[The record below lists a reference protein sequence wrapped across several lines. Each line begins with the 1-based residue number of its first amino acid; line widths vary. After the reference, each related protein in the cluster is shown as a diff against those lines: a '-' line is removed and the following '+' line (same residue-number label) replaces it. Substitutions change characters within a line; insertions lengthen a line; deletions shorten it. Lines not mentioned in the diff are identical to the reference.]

1 MKSQIIEQLGQ
12 TALLLPS
19 LVAEGLSA
27 NDRVKARLSVLQA
40 AGRHARDPNGA
51 HFDLAD
57 ECRAAGI
64 DPVAMQALVYG
75 ASVMAGK
82 RVTAAGLGAL
92 AAAIWDEVETMIRAV
107 GAADTADG
115 DAALKRLSA
124 IKTAGSAG
132 PPDSVAIAEIARLTG
147 LSDGRDD
154 SLHRLVMD
162 LHKGLNR
169 LAAAQAEEV
178 LAGAHVYG
186 LRPEDRPAVEAFM
199 RGLDSTRRL
208 KFEHPG
214 LSTTATRSGG
224 RPAHDD
230 TCAGGRLRPAAVGGR
245 PAHDDTCAGGR
256 LTIQNDIGETDAH
269 VVVIAVEGDTVTVTY
284 TDVHRAR
291 AKFFTG
297 LFRDFPVQWSGLDR
311 MSAGGLGD
319 DGGFFL
325 VTGRHP
331 ADGGKARD
339 AFLEA
344 LGASLVFLIDWNK
357 ARKLL
362 RSWVSKS
369 DAVRILAW
377 AAQNRFG
384 HRGFLELGGSELVAS
399 AVNHATPAR
408 IGFGER
414 LDRALG
420 RDAAV
425 DFLKTVLRVSAEAL
439 LEGGS
444 VRLARDRIEADLVR
458 HLERVDAALLAIVI
472 RQAGLAREI
481 AAGIARFVAEQQAQ
495 RPFDRAALAG
505 RARRIEEKADKI
517 AIEAR
522 REIARFEADPAIER
536 LVNRIEDAIDELE
549 QAAFVASLAPSEVAA
564 ALLAPLADLCSAA
577 IAGAEAAA
585 TGVAADADVPNGQRA
600 DSEDALAAVGRL
612 IEVEHDADAAERAVT
627 ALILRGD
634 FDLKTALSVLDL
646 ARALER
652 ATDRLAGFGHLLRAH
667 VLADL
672 SA

>member
-1 MKSQIIEQLGQ
+1 MKSQIIEELGQ
-12 TALLLPS
+12 TDLLLPS

-27 NDRVKARLSVLQA
+27 NDQIKTRLSVLQA

-51 HFDLAD
+51 RFDLND
-57 ECRAAGI
+57 ECRAVGI
-64 DPVAMQALVYG
+64 DPVPMQALVNS
-75 ASVMAGK
+75 ASVVDGE
-82 RVTAAGLGAL
+82 RVTAAGLDTL
-92 AAAIWDEVETMIRAV
+92 TTAIWGDVETMIRAV
-107 GAADTADG
+107 GAGDTAEG
-115 DAALKRLSA
+115 DAASKRLAA
-124 IKTAGSAG
+124 IRGTANGG
-132 PPDSVAIAEIARLTG
+132 PPDSVEAAQIARLTA
-147 LSDGRDD
+147 LSGNRGD

-162 LHKGLNR
+162 LHKALNR
-169 LAAAQAEEV
+169 LAADQAEEV

-186 LRPEDRPAVEAFM
+186 LQPDDRPAVEAFM
-199 RGLDSTRRL
+199 RGLESTRKL
-208 KFEHPG
+208 KFDHPG
-214 LSTTATRSGG
+214 LSTNATRTGG
-224 RPAHDD
+224 R
-230 TCAGGRLRPAAVGGR
+230 CRPAAVNGK
-245 PAHDDTCAGGR
+245 PARDETRAGAGR

-269 VVVIAVEGDTVTVTY
+269 VVVIAVDPDAVTVTY

-311 MSAGGLGD
+311 KSAAGLGD
-319 DGGFFL
+319 DGSFYL
-325 VTGRHP
+325 ITGRCP
-331 ADGGKARD
+331 ADSAKARN

-362 RSWVSKS
+362 RSWVTKS
-369 DAVRILAW
+369 DAVHILSW
-377 AAQNRFG
+377 AAHNRFG
-384 HRGFLELGGSELVAS
+384 HRAFLELGGSDLVAS

-420 RDAAV
+420 RDAAI

-439 LEGGS
+439 LQGGS

-458 HLERVDAALLAIVI
+458 HLQRVDAALLAIVI

-481 AAGIARFVAEQQAQ
+481 AAGVARFVAERRAQ
-495 RPFDRAALAG
+495 RPFDRAALAS

-517 AIEAR
+517 AIDAR
-522 REIARFEADPAIER
+522 REIARFEADPSIER

-549 QAAFVASLAPSEVAA
+549 QAAFIASLVPSEVPA
-564 ALLAPLADLCSAA
+564 ALLEPLADLCNAA

-585 TGVAADADVPNGQRA
+585 IGVAAAADVPNGQRA
-600 DSEDALAAVGRL
+600 DSEDALAAIGRL
-612 IEVEHDADAAERAVT
+612 MDEEHNGDAAERAVT
-627 ALILRGD
+627 ALILQGD
-634 FDLKTALSVLDL
+634 VDLKTALSVLDL
-646 ARALER
+646 ARTLER
-652 ATDRLAGFGHLLRAH
+652 ATDRLAGFGHLLHEH